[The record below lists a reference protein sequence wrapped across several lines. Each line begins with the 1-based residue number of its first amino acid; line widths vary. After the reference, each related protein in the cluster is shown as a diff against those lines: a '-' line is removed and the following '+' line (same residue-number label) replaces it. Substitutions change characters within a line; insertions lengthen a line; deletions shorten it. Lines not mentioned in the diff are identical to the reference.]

1 MSGSPSSSYREQTKN
16 SKGIHVRLDADL
28 LARLDDLCKKRV
40 ISRAKAIEVAIGQF
54 CDQQDRVNVILSRL
68 TEKD

>member
-16 SKGIHVRLDADL
+16 SKGIHVRLDGDL
-28 LARLDDLCKKRV
+28 LTRLENLCKKRG
-40 ISRAKAIEVAIGQF
+40 ISRAKAIEQAVVAH
-54 CDQQDRVNVILSRL
+54 CDQQDRVDVILSRL